1 MLTQLPWIQISER
14 LPPER
19 TWVLLRGPADQSSGS
34 MDYVIIGQYDEE
46 YRPKLHGNIRWF
58 DQNLTQI
65 TDAREP
71 PIDWCPLDD
80 EGQEREIANREEKRE
95 QEQAA
100 SAALAIPCPGCDASA
115 GGFCRSTG
123 HDWWAWDRRKTR
135 DVHAIRVQAA
145 RGQASAAERQRP
157 DLPQPVHYRAG
168 VTGPLWLACGLP
180 FDKENL
186 ETNKVLFSTLEEEVT
201 CDACLAARR
210 KRRQDWLTGS
220 GTMKPIP
227 VVNNPIQAVIA
238 HNPADLLHALDLAA
252 KHAAERNAF
261 KGQRIRVLRAV
272 VYEGDAEAV
281 FKNLDSSLPVGVKTL
296 LTHTIIVS
304 QGEIEVV
311 PCSACE
317 AAWREWG
324 WPCKE
329 HGGKS

>member
-1 MLTQLPWIQISER
+1 MLNLPWVLLSKR

-19 TWVLLRGPADQSSGS
+19 TWVLLRGPADLSL
-34 MDYVIIGQYDEE
+34 DYLIIGQYDEE
-46 YRPKLHGNIRWF
+46 YRPRLHGDDDGIRWF

-71 PIDWCPLDD
+71 PTYWCPLDA
-80 EGQEREIANREEKRE
+80 RSTEILTAEAPAVK
-95 QEQAA
+95 
-100 SAALAIPCPGCDASA
+100 AALAIPCPGCHAIA
-115 GGFCRSTG
+115 GGVCRSTG
-123 HDWWAWDRRKTR
+123 HDWWNWEERKTK